1 MAGSPCGLTA
11 NVITR
16 YISMPDE
23 LISKARAF
31 YLGEEHDW
39 LTYSRLA
46 LRSRDPDTAALLKR
60 IAGMEKRHARF
71 WENVLARRNA
81 SLPPVRPPRWRLFL
95 LRQLQR
101 WVSPVLL
108 VAALE
113 MGETS
118 AVEDYHRIWQ
128 SGLLDADECKALRGI
143 ILDEL
148 EHESAFRRQTR
159 AAGFGNVRD
168 FVLGMNDGLVEILG
182 AVTGL
187 SAAYAGKPLLVA
199 VSGLIVGIAGA
210 MSMGI
215 GAFISVRS
223 QRQVN
228 QGTRQRMEVL
238 FDVAPRR
245 AVEEYRDRLIDSGV
259 PDAISEQVAQT
270 VGENRESL
278 SRLLLQDVTENEWRS
293 AMFTGVAYLFGVL
306 FPVLPYFIAD
316 SSSAALVGSVFFAGL
331 ALAVVGG
338 FVALLSGISLR
349 TKILEMVITGLGAAG
364 LAWLFGMLMQ
374 SLFGIGV

>member
-1 MAGSPCGLTA
+1 MADDLIKTA
-11 NVITR
+11 C
-16 YISMPDE
+16 
-23 LISKARAF
+23 AF
-31 YLGEEHDW
+31 YIGEENDW
-39 LTYSRLA
+39 LTYSELA
-46 LRSRDPDTAALLKR
+46 RYSRDPDIARLLKR

-71 WENVLARRNA
+71 WRDVLARRNA
-81 SLPPVRPPRWRLFL
+81 APPKLRPRRWRLFL

-101 WVSPVLL
+101 WVDPVVL
-108 VAALE
+108 VGALE
-113 MGETS
+113 LGETS
-118 AVEDYHRIWQ
+118 AVEAYHHLWQ
-128 SGLLDADECKALRGI
+128 SKRLDPDECETLQGI

-159 AAGFGNVRD
+159 ASGFGNVRD

-215 GAFISVRS
+215 GAYISVRS

-238 FDVAPRR
+238 FDVAPQR
-245 AVEEYRDRLIDSGV
+245 AVEEYREKLIDSGV
-259 PDAISEQVAQT
+259 PEEISQEVAAR
-270 VGENRESL
+270 VGENRDSL
-278 SRLLLQDVTENEWRS
+278 TRLLLAEVTENEWRS
-293 AMFTGVAYLFGVL
+293 GLFTGVAYLFGVL

-316 SSSAALVGSVFFAGL
+316 SSQAALIGSVFFAGL

-338 FVALLSGISLR
+338 FIALLSGIPLR
-349 TKILEMVITGLGAAG
+349 TKIMEMVVSGLGAAG

-374 SLFGIGV
+374 NLFGIGL